1 MTKKIAGAAAVAALA
16 LPAAAGTGTAQA
28 NPVPQCVQTLVADAP
43 GFATYTVANFVDNGQ
58 LPRLMGPFTPC

>member
-28 NPVPQCVQTLVADAP
+28 NPVPQCVQTLVDNAP
-43 GFATYTVANFVDNGQ
+43 GFVIYTVTTGR